1 MSHSIPS
8 LIDYS
13 TLDPDLDSDLDLSTF
28 LLSEVPASIQS
39 MVDQLIS
46 YCSTGSKEG
55 RVEAPSRDSGPA
67 SSSSLQL
74 ELNGQRFHV
83 VTSLLI
89 LLKLL
94 DEYLV
99 LQESVPLFSS
109 EVAHRAT
116 ELLKTYNTTACQL
129 VLGAGAMRTAGLKS
143 ISAKH
148 LAVCSQAILML
159 SSALPFLR
167 VGLTSPLP
175 AQRQLLLTP
184 EFDHLQQDLVLHVE
198 EIHGKLVDI
207 MQDRLQMAARQVVV
221 EAETWGLQAPPSSY
235 DSTRAPS
242 STNGSNASTESHNL
256 PPSESIKSLAKQLNT
271 LRTVLTPII
280 QQQEVQFIFGR
291 VASMCSETLAAT
303 FDGLQFSNKGLAATW
318 EDQRRSNATFSLQ
331 CLSELPMDP
340 TLTSTF
346 TSRMST
352 FCTKHYGGA
361 RRLQKVPEPEP
372 EPEPAEAAHAESV
385 LAVTAEHRERSEGEE
400 GESASQQ
407 DKGVV
412 EDDELKQ
419 SVETDHDTAAEI
431 EPRSTADE
439 QADPIASDRSDPSN
453 KEIEDHLTA
462 GTDAEG
468 S

>member
-1 MSHSIPS
+1 
-8 LIDYS
+8 
-13 TLDPDLDSDLDLSTF
+13 
-28 LLSEVPASIQS
+28 
-39 MVDQLIS
+39 MVDRLIS
-46 YCSTGSKEG
+46 RCSTGPRVKVEPREG
-55 RVEAPSRDSGPA
+55 GPA

-116 ELLKTYNTTACQL
+116 ELLKTYNTTSCQL

-159 SSALPFLR
+159 SAALPFLR

-175 AQRQLLLTP
+175 PQRQQLLIP

-207 MQDRLQMAARQVVV
+207 MQDRLQMAAKQVVV
-221 EAETWGLQAPPSSY
+221 EAETWGLQQQQQQPLPPPLVQASSSPSSL
-235 DSTRAPS
+235 
-242 STNGSNASTESHNL
+242 SNETGPGPVDPLTL

-280 QQQEVQFIFGR
+280 QPEEVQFIFGR

-303 FDGLQFSNKGLAATW
+303 FDGLQFSNKGSRSTW
-318 EDQRRSNATFSLQ
+318 EEQRRCNATFALQ
-331 CLSELPMDP
+331 SLSELPVDP
-340 TLTSTF
+340 TLASTF
-346 TSRMST
+346 TSRMAT

-361 RRLQKVPEPEP
+361 KKQKPT
-372 EPEPAEAAHAESV
+372 EPAATSTPTELAATFEPTEPAATSALAENGPTQNGGQAVPDETPSDGEVAEIEAGPV
-385 LAVTAEHRERSEGEE
+385 
-400 GESASQQ
+400 
-407 DKGVV
+407 VV
-412 EDDELKQ
+412 EDSREDRETKEAHQGHSAALNTNRQEEGIDE
-419 SVETDHDTAAEI
+419 
-431 EPRSTADE
+431 P
-439 QADPIASDRSDPSN
+439 
-453 KEIEDHLTA
+453 
-462 GTDAEG
+462 G
-468 S
+468 